1 MDVKI
6 IKSRRRTLSISVTKE
21 GEVVVKAP
29 LFLSDRAIKKFVAE
43 KEDWIEN
50 ALEKAAARRAEEAK
64 ITKFTDA
71 ELKKLK
77 KEAGKMLLP
86 LIAEYAEIIGVT
98 YGTVSIRAQKSR
110 WGSCSGKGNLNF
122 NCLLALCPEGVMRYV
137 TVHELC
143 HRKYMNHSRDF
154 WNEVSLYM
162 PDYKEHRKWL
172 KDNGE
177 ELIRRL

>member
-1 MDVKI
+1 MDFRI
-6 IKSRRRTLSISVTKE
+6 IKSRRKSLSISVTKE
-21 GEVVVKAP
+21 GEVNVKAP
-29 LFLSDRAIKKFVAE
+29 LFLSDKAIKKFVAE
-43 KEDWIEN
+43 KEEWIKN
-50 ALEKAAARRAEEAK
+50 ALEKAALERAKETK
-64 ITKFTDA
+64 ITKFTDS

-77 KEAGKMLLP
+77 SEARKLLLP
-86 LIAEYAEIIGVT
+86 LITEYAEIIGVS
-98 YGTVSIRAQKSR
+98 YETVSIRAQKTR

-137 TVHELC
+137 VVHELC

-162 PDYKEHRKWL
+162 PDYKEQRKWL

-177 ELIRRL
+177 ELICRL